1 MPARMP
7 IVVVSAVAVE
17 KPPVL
22 FGRNRRYDL
31 SLISLHIVAGR
42 INYDQMLPIGLS
54 LAVYALAQPQ

>member
-1 MPARMP
+1 
-7 IVVVSAVAVE
+7 VSAVAVE